1 MIIDQILTGLAT
13 GCIYSLVAIGYSLI
27 YSSMSL
33 LHFAQGSLLMLGG
46 VFGFALLTRMQIPF
60 IMVIPAVAFLLA
72 CLGILMERLI
82 YRNLTKATQTIR
94 IICTLGVN
102 IVIPNLVIVLWGSE
116 PHPLPSQVLTGSP
129 LNVFGLSIQPVYY
142 WIFLVVTIVVAV
154 LTVFLKKTNLGLAIR
169 ATAYNQK
176 LASLMGVN
184 TSLTLS
190 LSFAIG
196 SALAGIAG
204 LLAGKILFISFDMGS
219 MIGIKGFVAAVIGG
233 FGNLP
238 GAMVG
243 GLILGV
249 FENIGSGMISTAYKD
264 SISFLLMI
272 IILVVLPSGLLGKKG
287 MEKV

>member
-1 MIIDQILTGLAT
+1 MILDQILTGLAT

-46 VFGFALLTRMQIPF
+46 VFGFSLLTRMKIPF
-60 IMVIPAVAFLLA
+60 ILVIPAVAFLLA
-72 CLGILMERLI
+72 CLGILLERLI
-82 YRNLTKATQTIR
+82 YRNLTKASQSIR

-102 IVIPNLVIVLWGSE
+102 IIIPNLVIVLWGSE
-116 PHPLPSQVLTGSP
+116 PFPLPSHVLTGSP
-129 LNVFGLSIQPVYY
+129 LNVFGFPIQPVYY

-154 LTVFLKKTNLGLAIR
+154 LTLFLRKTNLGLAIR
-169 ATAYNQK
+169 ATAYNHK

-184 TSLTLS
+184 TSITFF

-204 LLAGKILFISFDMGS
+204 LLVGKILFISFDMGS

-233 FGNLP
+233 FGNLT
-238 GAMVG
+238 GALVG

-249 FENIGSGMISTAYKD
+249 FENIGGGMISTAYKD

-272 IILVVLPSGLLGKKG
+272 IILVLLPSGLFGKKG
-287 MEKV
+287 IEKV